1 MRHSA
6 SFLSIVRSAFAIL
19 TVIVLIAGP
28 ALSQTETAEEKT
40 AAEKEAEAV
49 RASLQAIVSIL
60 DAQAAKRETAK
71 ELREAI
77 EKAETDVDKKDLGEK
92 LKAVNGEL
100 SQFDDQV
107 VSLATGVSQNELR
120 PVNEKFELQQELEQL
135 IRPFVWILKSAT
147 ENARQIEHLKRTLLA
162 ATQQEKTAADAVAR
176 IRPMIDEAPKEGPV
190 VERLQTILQDWEKR
204 RIAAK
209 DLATTADQQLQ
220 ARLSERVN
228 ATDTASRAFSS
239 FFSHRGRNLSFGV
252 LAFAGVV
259 LIMRLLRRIILMLI
273 GAPRNRSFPVRLG
286 ALIYDVATAATAFGT
301 TIAIFNRYNDWL
313 LTGFMLLLFIAIG
326 WFILKSLPNL
336 FEQITLLLNLGAV
349 QEGERVM
356 FNGVPWKVTKLDL
369 YTSLENP
376 ALKGGSFTVPVRE
389 LKGQHS
395 RPMNEREKWF
405 PSEEGDWVVLDNGLW
420 AEVILQSPESVHLR
434 EEGGAVT
441 HFTTQTFL
449 EQNPKNVSSGFR
461 STIEFGID
469 YAHQSIA
476 ADEVPGIMRE
486 HVDREIRKIVD
497 PDKLLGIYVT
507 LFRAGSSSLDYEI
520 EVDVAPGT
528 GHLYEPIE
536 HALARIAVE
545 CCSENRWTIPFPQ
558 LTLHQA

>member
-1 MRHSA
+1 MRHSV
-6 SFLSIVRSAFAIL
+6 SLLPVVRSVFAALAIVIL
-19 TVIVLIAGP
+19 MAGP
-28 ALSQTETAEEKT
+28 ALSQTETSEEKT
-40 AAEKEAEAV
+40 AEIKEAEAI

-60 DAQAAKRETAK
+60 EAHSAKRQAAE
-71 ELREAI
+71 ELRTAI
-77 EKAETDVDKKDLGEK
+77 ENAETDVDKKSLGEK
-92 LKAVNGEL
+92 LKAVNDEL
-100 SQFDDQV
+100 TQFDDQV
-107 VSLATGVSQNELR
+107 ISLATGVSQNDLR
-120 PVNEKFELQQELEQL
+120 PVNETFDLQQELEQL

-147 ENARQIEHLKRTLLA
+147 ENAREIEHLKRTLLA
-162 ATQQEKTAADAVAR
+162 ATQQERTAADAVER
-176 IRPMIDEAPKEGPV
+176 LRPMIDHAPKEGPV
-190 VERLQTILQDWEKR
+190 VERLQRILQDWENR

-220 ARLSERVN
+220 ARLSERVK
-228 ATDTASRAFSS
+228 ASDTASRAFSS
-239 FFSHRGRNLSFGV
+239 FFSDRGRNLSFGV
-252 LAFAGVV
+252 LAFATVV
-259 LIMRLLRRIILMLI
+259 LLMRLLRKIILRLI
-273 GAPRNRSFPVRLG
+273 GSRRNRSFPIRLG
-286 ALIYDVATAATAFGT
+286 ALIYDIATAATAFGT
-301 TIAIFNRYNDWL
+301 TIAIFNHYNDWL

-326 WFILKSLPNL
+326 WFILKSLPSL

-376 ALKGGSFTVPVRE
+376 SLKGGSFTVPVRE

-395 RPMNEREKWF
+395 RPMDESEKWF
-405 PSEEGDWVVLDNGLW
+405 PTDEGDWVVLDNGLW
-420 AEVILQSPESVHLR
+420 AEVILQSPEAVHLR
-434 EEGGAVT
+434 EEGGAIT
-441 HFTTQTFL
+441 HFTTQMFL

-476 ADEVPGIMRE
+476 SDEVPDIMRK
-486 HVDREIRKIVD
+486 HIDREIRKIVD
-497 PDKLLGIYVT
+497 PDKLLGIYVA

-520 EVDVAPGT
+520 EVDVAEGA
-528 GHLYEPIE
+528 GHLYEPVE